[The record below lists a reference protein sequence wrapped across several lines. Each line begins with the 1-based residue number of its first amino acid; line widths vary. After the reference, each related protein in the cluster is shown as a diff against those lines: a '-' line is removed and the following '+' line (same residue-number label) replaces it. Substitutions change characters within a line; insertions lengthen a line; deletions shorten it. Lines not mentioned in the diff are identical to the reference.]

1 LKHVKIYILGE
12 EGLGWSI
19 DKDKENLV
27 KALNDLGYKV
37 TKNFLNDDNILVEW
51 SNIITNLFFIEFV
64 LIFLYISIETHH

>member
-1 LKHVKIYILGE
+1 MKHVKIYILGE